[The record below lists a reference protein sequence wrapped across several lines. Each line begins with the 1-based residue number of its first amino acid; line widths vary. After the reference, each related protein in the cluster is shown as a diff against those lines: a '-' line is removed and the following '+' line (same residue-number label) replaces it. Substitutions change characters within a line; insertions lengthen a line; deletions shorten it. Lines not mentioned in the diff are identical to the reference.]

1 MFDLLRTLGR
11 ETLCVLNMFYSCVTH
26 TKWKGMGI
34 PTLLRAN

>member
-34 PTLLRAN
+34 PPLLRAN